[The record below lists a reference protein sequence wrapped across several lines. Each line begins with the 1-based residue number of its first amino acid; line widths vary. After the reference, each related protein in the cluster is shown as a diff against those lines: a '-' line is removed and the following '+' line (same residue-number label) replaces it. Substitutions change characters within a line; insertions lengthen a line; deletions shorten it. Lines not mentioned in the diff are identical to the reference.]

1 MPLLVFVFP
10 VIIEI
15 TNNVTW
21 KKSTGGIFFN
31 LIKKDESKDILNR
44 NSILNNKI
52 FLSINKKKFD
62 NWGIRTLAL
71 SE

>member
-52 FLSINKKKFD
+52 FLSINKKKI
-62 NWGIRTLAL
+62 W
-71 SE
+71 

>member
-52 FLSINKKKFD
+52 FLVY
-62 NWGIRTLAL
+62 
-71 SE
+71 